1 MKMYILNDCNVEL
14 VIFQLSI
21 HYSLFCVS
29 RKIVFTFPFYI
40 TICSYGALNCVQL
53 SKNLCLY
60 FD

>member
-1 MKMYILNDCNVEL
+1 MKMCILNDCNVEP
-14 VIFQLSI
+14 VVFQLSI

-29 RKIVFTFPFYI
+29 RKIVLTFLLYT